1 MSRTLN
7 LLLILLV
14 LVCGVSLWLAQ
25 GRPLPEFLS
34 GIEKRP
40 VPGVPADL
48 ESHVLSV
55 HLRILNGTEEPGLA
69 GEVAL
74 LVTRLGCVVEGIGN
88 ADHWSG
94 TESVL
99 INRRLPNAEAN
110 SLAIQLGGLPVL
122 REWDGRTTEDAVL
135 ILGNDH
141 QEISVALRKRTH

>member
-25 GRPLPEFLS
+25 GRPLPEFMGRTGNES
-34 GIEKRP
+34 ASDTP
-40 VPGVPADL
+40 VSL
-48 ESHVLSV
+48 ESRALSV

-74 LVTRLGCVVEGIGN
+74 LVTRLSCVVEGIGN
-88 ADHWSG
+88 AEQWPG

-99 INRRLPNAEAN
+99 INRRLPNAEAS
-110 SLAIQLGGLPVL
+110 SLALQLGGIPVL

-141 QEISVALRKRTH
+141 QEISAALRKTSH